1 MKTPEEIL
9 EDSGYSIED
18 LQSEETILFRDPD
31 YSSAIVG
38 ISDDYRVIYDYDKM
52 LEYLMTYEEMNEEEA
67 ADYLSYNTIRSLSYI
82 SGTKPIIMYPL
93 ID

>member
-1 MKTPEEIL
+1 
-9 EDSGYSIED
+9 
-18 LQSEETILFRDPD
+18 
-31 YSSAIVG
+31 
-38 ISDDYRVIYDYDKM
+38 
-52 LEYLMTYEEMNEEEA
+52 MTYEEMNEEEA